1 MKELFYELIQEAKEG
16 KISLE
21 DEQFPI
27 AFNTII
33 YENQQVKEQLFSD
46 NNLATL
52 VIKNESEFFKY
63 LEAYI
68 QLELKAN
75 RKAISFYRDEKYYHK
90 KLLLSYLLVNAT
102 TEDFLNPISLIK
114 RNISFIKDET
124 FDYLKNGLQIDVAKT
139 FPNSRLEIKKT
150 SQSVLMETPNK
161 LEFSLIK
168 EEDGKQLRY
177 PLPEISYG
185 ITTNNTGEKE
195 CYIYSIL
202 NPKSKETSE
211 EEKHYQKKVARSL
224 YQLNQGIIEQE
235 SKEYLD
241 YKNNESTYY
250 PENISDVSPS
260 AVMSLVF
267 MFSLLQRENIHIV
280 KGIPYLPIRYHSREL
295 AATRCEDIEKQELL
309 IQRNQAIQTNITNKF
324 IRTFRRAA
332 YHMKEV
338 TVTAYPYD
346 IDEFVHLNIK
356 SNQEKTNNPILV
368 EAVEGIR
375 KSR

>member
-1 MKELFYELIQEAKEG
+1 MKELFYELIQEAKDG

-46 NNLATL
+46 NNLATV
-52 VIKNESEFFKY
+52 VIKNENEFFKY
-63 LEAYI
+63 LEDYI
-68 QLELKAN
+68 QLELKEN
-75 RKAISFYRDEKYYHK
+75 RKAISFYRNEEYYHK
-90 KLLLSYLLVNAT
+90 KLLMSYLFVNAT
-102 TEDFLNPISLIK
+102 TEDFLNPISL
-114 RNISFIKDET
+114 IKDET

-139 FPNSRLEIKKT
+139 FSNSQLEIKKT

-161 LEFSLIK
+161 LEFSLTK
-168 EEDGKQLRY
+168 EENGKQLRY
-177 PLPEISYG
+177 PLPEVSYG
-185 ITTNNTGEKE
+185 ITTNDTGEKE

-211 EEKHYQKKVARSL
+211 EEKRYQKKIARKL

-241 YKNNESTYY
+241 FKNNESTYY

-267 MFSLLQRENIHIV
+267 MISLLQRENIHIV

-295 AATRCEDIEKQELL
+295 AATRCEDIERQEMLM
-309 IQRNQAIQTNITNKF
+309 QRNQAIQTSITNKF

-332 YHMKEV
+332 YHMKE
-338 TVTAYPYD
+338 TTIQSYPYD
-346 IDEFVHLNIK
+346 VDEFLHLKIN
-356 SNQEKTNNPILV
+356 EKKEPVESIILQ
-368 EAVEGIR
+368 EAVENIEKTR
-375 KSR
+375 